1 MCIFQRQ
8 SVQKNMLMMKRL
20 ICHTDNKWRIVWTE
34 FHIVYFIK
42 DNILEDGSQSILFG
56 IMDGHG
62 G

>member
-1 MCIFQRQ
+1 
-8 SVQKNMLMMKRL
+8 MLMMKKL
-20 ICHTDNKWRIVWTE
+20 IYHIDNKWKIVWTE
-34 FHIVYFIK
+34 FHLVYFIK